1 MKNKNFLLPVSRYA
15 ILDIRKGKA
24 IEAALPT
31 MFFTYILLCR
41 YKPSTIGSSWR
52 LFLFLKIY
60 RGAKGI
66 NVM

>member
-31 MFFTYILLCR
+31 MFFLLT
-41 YKPSTIGSSWR
+41 STIRVVKASRQLLGVVGGYFFFP
-52 LFLFLKIY
+52 L
-60 RGAKGI
+60 
-66 NVM
+66 